1 MLTRVMESRLGDK
14 NRTERHSPSSSW
26 RSQDEDPVTPPRV
39 LRLSLFSKNFNFPP
53 VMLRMQP
60 GALCI
65 LRKHSTP
72 GHVHSRSLGSQA
84 LPLSHTPVFRL
95 CFDKPGS
102 HYKDFKWGTFS
113 SVLFWGALGTEPRSP
128 CITELH
134 PSPQQQPPLS

>member
-1 MLTRVMESRLGDK
+1 MLTRVMESRFRDK

-72 GHVHSRSLGSQA
+72 ETRPQPLTGVTGSA
-84 LPLSHTPVFRL
+84 TEPHPCLSF
-95 CFDKPGS
+95 
-102 HYKDFKWGTFS
+102 
-113 SVLFWGALGTEPRSP
+113 VLINQVLTTRTSNGAREVVYCSGERLGTEPRSP